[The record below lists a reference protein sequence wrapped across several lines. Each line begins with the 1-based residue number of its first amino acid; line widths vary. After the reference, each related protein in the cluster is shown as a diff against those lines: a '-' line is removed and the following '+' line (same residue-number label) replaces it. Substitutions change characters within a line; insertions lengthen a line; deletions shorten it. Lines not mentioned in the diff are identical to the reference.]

1 MAEWNLEEAI
11 LMWNSGKSSS
21 QIAAHF
27 GVTRNAVIGKMNR
40 ARAKGLNVASKPNPF
55 KAKPVPYSKPKVAS
69 KSQLILKLVQE
80 DQPMKE
86 GLAIYDLEP
95 GQCKYSV
102 GESESGEYLFCG
114 KAHTNI
120 AYCDMHHQICHSKP
134 VKKEQI
140 SRRDYKNKFLRVW

>member
-1 MAEWNLEEAI
+1 MADLDLELI
-11 LMWNSGKSSS
+11 ISMWNAGKSSKE
-21 QIAAHF
+21 IGRHF
-27 GVTRNAVIGKMNR
+27 GVTKNVIIGKVHR
-40 ARAKGLNVASKPNPF
+40 ARLKGIYVKSKPNPA
-55 KAKPVPYSKPKVAS
+55 KPKPVPFKKPKVAS

-95 GQCKYSV
+95 NQCKYSV
-102 GESESGEYLFCG
+102 GESETGEYLFCG
-114 KAHTNI
+114 KEHTNV